1 MQEQTSI
8 FAGKGGFDITVGE
21 HTQLDGAV
29 IASTATAD
37 KNTLDTGTLGF
48 SNIENKTDFKADHQG
63 VVLSS
68 GGPVGSDLLSNL
80 GGIAPTGMS
89 NDVHAKGTTQAA
101 VSDGHITIPDTDKQQ
116 QNVTDLSRDVEHANN
131 ALSPIF
137 DKEKEQNRLREINL
151 IGDIGNQVADIART
165 QGKIAE
171 EKALKDPKAIQAAK
185 DALAENGNLTPTN
198 KQLVEQIRNTASASY
213 GTGSDLQRAIQ
224 AATAITQGLTGGN
237 LGQALAG
244 GSAPYLAHE
253 ISKYLPADQSLGANL
268 IAHAVLG
275 AVVGHF
281 SGNATVGA
289 VSAFTAEAA
298 APAII
303 KAMGWDKDSL
313 TEKQKQTV
321 SALATLAAGLA
332 GGLVGDS
339 SSSAVAGAQAGK
351 NAVENN
357 YLSAKQIDDF
367 AARAKGCDARGD
379 CNQIVKEMEGLS
391 LKQRNELIVTCASDA
406 AACKEKYGDI
416 PANSMLVH
424 EAIDR
429 ALGEDIP
436 WSMKNDLSVLLL
448 QQMDES
454 GIVNSTEFAQKLQ
467 TIYGLDSQKAEILAA
482 AAMTTV
488 TGGAGK
494 YQPNKGA
501 VGNMNEFL
509 KQPGFGNQIQDNS
522 RKTNQMFQGQSV
534 YQAKG
539 DVGTYISK
547 GDKYYLDVLHKNH
560 IEVFDS
566 NRNIKAVLNLDGT
579 INQDKTNKAVVEG
592 RKLPK

>member
-1 MQEQTSI
+1 MS
-8 FAGKGGFDITVGE
+8 V
-21 HTQLDGAV
+21 LNPN
-29 IASTATAD
+29 TAT
-37 KNTLDTGTLGF
+37 GSLGF
-48 SNIENKTDFKADHQG
+48 SDLDNQASFKTSTSSMG
-63 VVLSS
+63 LSS
-68 GGPVGSDLLSNL
+68 GGFTGSKDIISNMGGGVPIVGGNSGDAS
-80 GGIAPTGMS
+80 S
-89 NDVHAKGTTQAA
+89 TTHAA
-101 VSDGHITIPDTDKQQ
+101 VSDGTITVRDTDKQQ
-116 QNVTDLSRDVEHANN
+116 QNVADLSRDVEHANN

-151 IGDIGNQVADIART
+151 IGEIGNQVADIART

-185 DALAENGNLTPTN
+185 EALAENGNLTPTN

-237 LGQALAG
+237 IGQALAG

-268 IAHAVLG
+268 MAHAVLG

-357 YLSAKQIDDF
+357 TLSSKDEKLRQDAKWSLPYLEGDKKVQAEKLVTDLDSKDKAFDAAIDAACKHLSSAQCRGMRQELAAMGKSYDEQMDGQYIGTMASVYKEGADKVDDLLWQYATADAQAQKAKDIQTIATNWGVSIETASALYTGMAITHTT
-367 AARAKGCDARGD
+367 AAIGGAVYGMKGLDVPATNKPSTLVQETVTAKGATAGSGSVSKVSI
-379 CNQIVKEMEGLS
+379 NQGQQNKHIPGT
-391 LKQRNELIVTCASDA
+391 NEYKIASDA
-406 AACKEKYGDI
+406 GLNKSTITTSSE
-416 PANSMLVH
+416 
-424 EAIDR
+424 
-429 ALGEDIP
+429 
-436 WSMKNDLSVLLL
+436 VLLQKVGSG
-448 QQMDES
+448 QQ
-454 GIVNSTEFAQKLQ
+454 
-467 TIYGLDSQKAEILAA
+467 
-482 AAMTTV
+482 
-488 TGGAGK
+488 
-494 YQPNKGA
+494 
-501 VGNMNEFL
+501 VGNVAI
-509 KQPGFGNQIQDNS
+509 GI
-522 RKTNQMFQGQSV
+522 
-534 YQAKG
+534 
-539 DVGTYISK
+539 
-547 GDKYYLDVLHKNH
+547 
-560 IEVFDS
+560 
-566 NRNIKAVLNLDGT
+566 
-579 INQDKTNKAVVEG
+579 
-592 RKLPK
+592 

>member
-1 MQEQTSI
+1 MHR
-8 FAGKGGFDITVGE
+8 V
-21 HTQLDGAV
+21 
-29 IASTATAD
+29 
-37 KNTLDTGTLGF
+37 
-48 SNIENKTDFKADHQG
+48 
-63 VVLSS
+63 
-68 GGPVGSDLLSNL
+68 
-80 GGIAPTGMS
+80 
-89 NDVHAKGTTQAA
+89 
-101 VSDGHITIPDTDKQQ
+101 
-116 QNVTDLSRDVEHANN
+116 
-131 ALSPIF
+131 
-137 DKEKEQNRLREINL
+137 
-151 IGDIGNQVADIART
+151 
-165 QGKIAE
+165 
-171 EKALKDPKAIQAAK
+171 
-185 DALAENGNLTPTN
+185 TPTN

-268 IAHAVLG
+268 MAHAVLG
-275 AVVGHF
+275 ALVGHF

-339 SSSAVAGAQAGK
+339 TADTVAGAQAGN

-357 YLSAKQIDDF
+357 FLSAKQIDDF

-379 CNQIVKEMEGLS
+379 CNQIVKEMEDLS

-482 AAMTTV
+482 AAMATV
-488 TGGAGK
+488 TGGLGK
-494 YQPNKGA
+494 
-501 VGNMNEFL
+501 VGKL
-509 KQPGFGNQIQDNS
+509 P
-522 RKTNQMFQGQSV
+522 TV
-534 YQAKG
+534 
-539 DVGTYISK
+539 
-547 GDKYYLDVLHKNH
+547 
-560 IEVFDS
+560 DS
-566 NRNIKAVLNLDGT
+566 NAKIATG
-579 INQDKTNKAVVEG
+579 
-592 RKLPK
+592 

>member
-1 MQEQTSI
+1 
-8 FAGKGGFDITVGE
+8 
-21 HTQLDGAV
+21 
-29 IASTATAD
+29 
-37 KNTLDTGTLGF
+37 
-48 SNIENKTDFKADHQG
+48 
-63 VVLSS
+63 
-68 GGPVGSDLLSNL
+68 
-80 GGIAPTGMS
+80 MS
-89 NDVHAKGTTQAA
+89 NDGHAEGTTQAA
-101 VSDGHITIPDTDKQQ
+101 VSDGLITIRDTDKQQ
-116 QNVTDLSRDVEHANN
+116 QNVTDLSRDAEHANN

-151 IGDIGNQVADIART
+151 IGEIGNQVADIART

-171 EKALKDPKAIQAAK
+171 EKALKDPQAIQAAK

-268 IAHAVLG
+268 MAHAVLG

-357 YLSAKQIDDF
+357 SLSGDHGRESMKQ
-367 AARAKGCDARGD
+367 AAESLK
-379 CNQIVKEMEGLS
+379 NQIRDKLGEGTTSSIANAIITALADTGDTALGGGDYALDYVMALASCATGDSYCTQALNDLAGKNQAAADTVKALIQSETWEAVAGQVKEAAQGNQLALEATGGMLAGLF
-391 LKQRNELIVTCASDA
+391 LPGK
-406 AACKEKYGDI
+406 
-416 PANSMLVH
+416 
-424 EAIDR
+424 
-429 ALGEDIP
+429 
-436 WSMKNDLSVLLL
+436 
-448 QQMDES
+448 
-454 GIVNSTEFAQKLQ
+454 KLPD
-467 TIYGLDSQKAEILAA
+467 GVAGKAESIAA
-482 AAMTTV
+482 DIGK
-488 TGGAGK
+488 TG
-494 YQPNKGA
+494 
-501 VGNMNEFL
+501 
-509 KQPGFGNQIQDNS
+509 
-522 RKTNQMFQGQSV
+522 T
-534 YQAKG
+534 
-539 DVGTYISK
+539 
-547 GDKYYLDVLHKNH
+547 
-560 IEVFDS
+560 VFDS
-566 NRNIKAVLNLDGT
+566 IKGTQPVYPGSVIPKSFEMTLPNGQKVWVHGNATEHMAEYAASKAVTNTPEAVRLASQTELRSFQAALDTATKNGMSY
-579 INQDKTNKAVVEG
+579 G
-592 RKLPK
+592 RIIVDGWQLEIKPPRAAGELPTVIHARYLGAN

>member
-1 MQEQTSI
+1 MHR
-8 FAGKGGFDITVGE
+8 V
-21 HTQLDGAV
+21 
-29 IASTATAD
+29 
-37 KNTLDTGTLGF
+37 
-48 SNIENKTDFKADHQG
+48 
-63 VVLSS
+63 
-68 GGPVGSDLLSNL
+68 
-80 GGIAPTGMS
+80 
-89 NDVHAKGTTQAA
+89 
-101 VSDGHITIPDTDKQQ
+101 
-116 QNVTDLSRDVEHANN
+116 
-131 ALSPIF
+131 
-137 DKEKEQNRLREINL
+137 
-151 IGDIGNQVADIART
+151 
-165 QGKIAE
+165 
-171 EKALKDPKAIQAAK
+171 
-185 DALAENGNLTPTN
+185 TPTN

-237 LGQALAG
+237 LGQALVG

-268 IAHAVLG
+268 MAHAVLG
-275 AVVGHF
+275 ALVGHF

-339 SSSAVAGAQAGK
+339 TADTVAGAQAGN

-357 YLSAKQIDDF
+357 FLSAKQIDDF

-379 CNQIVKEMEGLS
+379 CNQIVKEMEDLS

-482 AAMTTV
+482 AAMATV
-488 TGGAGK
+488 TGGLGK
-494 YQPNKGA
+494 
-501 VGNMNEFL
+501 VGKL
-509 KQPGFGNQIQDNS
+509 P
-522 RKTNQMFQGQSV
+522 TV
-534 YQAKG
+534 
-539 DVGTYISK
+539 
-547 GDKYYLDVLHKNH
+547 
-560 IEVFDS
+560 DS
-566 NRNIKAVLNLDGT
+566 NAKIATGQTVGAFEKSLVGLPPRERVAIIKQTVPKVVAEQGMVKDNRLTQMNGGREVYRGQDGNLYALDCSGTLNLAT
-579 INQDKTNKAVVEG
+579 
-592 RKLPK
+592 

>member
-1 MQEQTSI
+1 MS
-8 FAGKGGFDITVGE
+8 V
-21 HTQLDGAV
+21 LNPN
-29 IASTATAD
+29 TA
-37 KNTLDTGTLGF
+37 TGTLCF
-48 SNIENKTDFKADHQG
+48 SDLDNQASFKTSTSSMG
-63 VVLSS
+63 LSS
-68 GGPVGSDLLSNL
+68 GGFTGSKDIISNMG
-80 GGIAPTGMS
+80 GGIPITGGNS
-89 NDVHAKGTTQAA
+89 GDASSTTHAAI
-101 VSDGHITIPDTDKQQ
+101 SDGTITVRDTDKQQ
-116 QNVTDLSRDVEHANN
+116 QNVADLSRDVEHANN

-151 IGDIGNQVADIART
+151 IGEIGNQVADIART

-185 DALAENGNLTPTN
+185 EALAENGNLTPTN

-268 IAHAVLG
+268 MAHAVLG

-281 SGNATVGA
+281 NGNATVGA

-303 KAMGWDKDSL
+303 NAMGWDKDSL

-357 YLSAKQIDDF
+357 SLSGDHGRESMKQ
-367 AARAKGCDARGD
+367 AAESLK
-379 CNQIVKEMEGLS
+379 NQIRDKLGEGTTSSIANAIITALADTGDTALGGGDYALDYVMALASCATGDSYCTQALNDLAGKNQAAADTVKALIQSETWEAVAGQVKEAAQGNQLALEATGGMLAGLF
-391 LKQRNELIVTCASDA
+391 LPGK
-406 AACKEKYGDI
+406 
-416 PANSMLVH
+416 
-424 EAIDR
+424 
-429 ALGEDIP
+429 
-436 WSMKNDLSVLLL
+436 
-448 QQMDES
+448 
-454 GIVNSTEFAQKLQ
+454 KLPD
-467 TIYGLDSQKAEILAA
+467 GVAGKAESIAA
-482 AAMTTV
+482 DIGK
-488 TGGAGK
+488 TG
-494 YQPNKGA
+494 
-501 VGNMNEFL
+501 
-509 KQPGFGNQIQDNS
+509 
-522 RKTNQMFQGQSV
+522 T
-534 YQAKG
+534 
-539 DVGTYISK
+539 
-547 GDKYYLDVLHKNH
+547 
-560 IEVFDS
+560 VFDS
-566 NRNIKAVLNLDGT
+566 IKGTQPVYPGSVIPKSFEMTLPNGQKVWVHGNATEHMAEYAASKAVTNTPEAVRLASQTELRSFQAALDTATKNGMSY
-579 INQDKTNKAVVEG
+579 G
-592 RKLPK
+592 RIIVDGWQLEIKPPRAAGELPTVIHARYLGAN